1 MAIHRRLSPLEFAVG
16 SGILVVSVLAAATAS
31 YLSVQ
36 QPTLTD
42 GRVLVY
48 PVVWSTAA
56 VAAAV
61 WVSRTVRVRPRRW
74 LGAAVG
80 VGYTVALLWLSGT
93 LGASAGMPTSQ
104 LELALPG
111 WGPIL
116 LYDNGLLSLA
126 IVPFELVAYLCLG
139 YIVAVLISAAASAR
153 TAALG
158 MASCVSCAAP
168 LLLAVAG
175 LFGGTQATTIVASAG
190 YDLATVILLVT
201 FGLLVRAAR
210 KTIAPCEIPTGQG
223 DAS

>member
-1 MAIHRRLSPLEFAVG
+1 MALSRRLSPLTFAVG
-16 SGILVVSVLAAATAS
+16 SAVVVISVLAAATAS
-31 YLSVQ
+31 YLTVQ

-56 VAAAV
+56 VTAAV

-80 VGYTVALLWLSGT
+80 IGYTLALLWLSGT

-116 LYDNGLLSLA
+116 LYDNGLVSLA
-126 IVPFELVAYLCLG
+126 VVPFKLVAYLSLG
-139 YIVAVLISAAASAR
+139 YIVAVLVSAAASAR

-175 LFGGTQATTIVASAG
+175 LFGGSQATTMVASAG
-190 YDLATVILLVT
+190 YDLATVVLLAT
-201 FGLLVRAAR
+201 FGLLARAAQR
-210 KTIAPCEIPTGQG
+210 TTEACEIPTTEGETP
-223 DAS
+223 

>member
-1 MAIHRRLSPLEFAVG
+1 MSVHRRLSPLSVAVG
-16 SGILVVSVLAAATAS
+16 SGIVVVTVLAAATAS
-31 YLSVQ
+31 YLLIQ
-36 QPTLTD
+36 QPALTD
-42 GRVLVY
+42 SRVLVY

-56 VAAAV
+56 VVAAV

-74 LGAAVG
+74 IGAIVG
-80 VGYTVALLWLSGT
+80 IGYTLALLWLSGT

-116 LYDNGLLSLA
+116 LYDNGLVSLA
-126 IVPFELVAYLCLG
+126 VVPFKLVAYLCLG
-139 YIVAVLISAAASAR
+139 YIVAVLVAAAGSAR

-175 LFGGTQATTIVASAG
+175 LFGGTQATTMVASTG
-190 YDLATVILLVT
+190 YDLATVVLLVT
-201 FGLLVRAAR
+201 FGLLVRAAHQ
-210 KTIAPCEIPTGQG
+210 TTEPCEMPTAEA
-223 DAS
+223 DAQ

>member
-1 MAIHRRLSPLEFAVG
+1 MTTQRRLSPLELAAASAVLA
-16 SGILVVSVLAAATAS
+16 ITVLAAATAS

-42 GRVLVY
+42 SRVLVY
-48 PVVWSTAA
+48 PVVWITASVA
-56 VAAAV
+56 VAV

-74 LGAAVG
+74 LGAVVG

-93 LGASAGMPTSQ
+93 VGASAGLPTSQ

-116 LYDNGLLSLA
+116 LYDNGLVSLSV
-126 IVPFELVAYLCLG
+126 VPFKLVAYLSLG
-139 YIVAVLISAAASAR
+139 YIVAVLVAAAGSAR

-175 LFGGTQATTIVASAG
+175 LFGGTQASTMVASAG
-190 YDLATVILLVT
+190 YDLATVVLLAT
-201 FGLLVRAAR
+201 FGLLVRAAG
-210 KTIAPCEIPTGQG
+210 KTAEPCEI
-223 DAS
+223 SEESR

>member
-16 SGILVVSVLAAATAS
+16 SGLVVVTVLAAATAS

-48 PVVWSTAA
+48 PVVWST
-56 VAAAV
+56 VSIAAAA

-104 LELALPG
+104 LMVSMPG

-116 LYDNGLLSLA
+116 LYDNGFVSLS
-126 IVPFELVAYLCLG
+126 IVPFKLVSYLSLG
-139 YIVAVLISAAASAR
+139 YIVAVLVAAAGSAR

-158 MASCVSCAAP
+158 IASCVSCAAP

-175 LFGGTQATTIVASAG
+175 LFGGTQATTMVASAG
-190 YDLATVILLVT
+190 YDLATVVLLIT

-210 KTIAPCEIPTGQG
+210 KTAQPCDISIAEGTSQ
-223 DAS
+223 

>member
-1 MAIHRRLSPLEFAVG
+1 MRIHRRLSPLAFAVG
-16 SGILVVSVLAAATAS
+16 SGILVVSVLGAATAS
-31 YLSVQ
+31 YLSIQ
-36 QPTLTD
+36 QPALTD

-80 VGYTVALLWLSGT
+80 IGYTLALLWLSGT

-116 LYDNGLLSLA
+116 LYDNGLVSLA
-126 IVPFELVAYLCLG
+126 VIPFKLVAYLSLG
-139 YIVAVLISAAASAR
+139 YIVAVLVSAAGSAR

-175 LFGGTQATTIVASAG
+175 LFGGTQATTMVASTG
-190 YDLATVILLVT
+190 YDLATVVLLVT

-210 KTIAPCEIPTGQG
+210 KTADPCELPTAEGESQ
-223 DAS
+223 

>member
-1 MAIHRRLSPLEFAVG
+1 MAIHRRLSPTELAVG
-16 SGILVVSVLAAATAS
+16 SGIIVVSVLAAATAS

-48 PVVWSTAA
+48 PVVWST
-56 VAAAV
+56 VSIVAAV

-93 LGASAGMPTSQ
+93 LGTSGGMPTSQ
-104 LELALPG
+104 LILSMPG
-111 WGPIL
+111 WGPIW
-116 LYDNGLLSLA
+116 LYDNGFVSFSV
-126 IVPFELVAYLCLG
+126 VPFKLVAYLSLG
-139 YIVAVLISAAASAR
+139 YIVAVLISAAGSAR

-175 LFGGTQATTIVASAG
+175 LFGGTQATTMVASAG
-190 YDLATVILLVT
+190 YDLATVVLLAT

-210 KTIAPCEIPTGQG
+210 KTTEPCEISAREG
-223 DAS
+223 DSQ

>member
-1 MAIHRRLSPLEFAVG
+1 MSIRRRLSPLECAVG
-16 SGILVVSVLAAATAS
+16 SGILVATVLAAATAS
-31 YLSVQ
+31 YLWVQ

-48 PVVWSTAA
+48 PVVWITAS

-80 VGYTVALLWLSGT
+80 IGYTVALLWLSGT
-93 LGASAGMPTSQ
+93 VGASAGMPTSQ
-104 LELALPG
+104 LMVSMPG

-116 LYDNGLLSLA
+116 LYDNGVVSLS
-126 IVPFELVAYLCLG
+126 IVPFKLVSYLSLG
-139 YIVAVLISAAASAR
+139 YIVAVLIAAAGSAR

-175 LFGGTQATTIVASAG
+175 LFGGTQATTMVASAG
-190 YDLATVILLVT
+190 YDLATVVLLVT

-210 KTIAPCEIPTGQG
+210 KTADPCNVPPMEAQ
-223 DAS
+223 SQ

>member
-1 MAIHRRLSPLEFAVG
+1 MAIYRRLSPLEFAVG
-16 SGILVVSVLAAATAS
+16 SALVVISVLAAATAS

-56 VAAAV
+56 VGAAV
-61 WVSRTVRVRPRRW
+61 WVSQTVQLRPRRW

-116 LYDNGLLSLA
+116 LYDNGLLSLSV
-126 IVPFELVAYLCLG
+126 VPFKLVAYLSLG
-139 YIVAVLISAAASAR
+139 YIVAVLISAAGSAR

-175 LFGGTQATTIVASAG
+175 LFGGTQATTMVASAG
-190 YDLATVILLVT
+190 YDLATVVLLVT
-201 FGLLVRAAR
+201 FGLLVRAAG
-210 KTIAPCEIPTGQG
+210 KTTAPCEVSIAEEDPQ
-223 DAS
+223 

>member
-1 MAIHRRLSPLEFAVG
+1 MAIHRRLSPLELAIS
-16 SGILVVSVLAAATAS
+16 SGILVVTVLAAATAS

-42 GRVLVY
+42 SRVLVY

-56 VAAAV
+56 IVAAV
-61 WVSRTVRVRPRRW
+61 WVSRTVQVRPRRW

-80 VGYTVALLWLSGT
+80 VGYTVGLLWLSGT

-104 LELALPG
+104 LELAPPG
-111 WGPIL
+111 WGPIW
-116 LYDNGLLSLA
+116 LYDNGLVSLS
-126 IVPFELVAYLCLG
+126 IVPFKLVAYLSLG
-139 YIVAVLISAAASAR
+139 YIVAVLVAAAGSAR

-175 LFGGTQATTIVASAG
+175 LFGGTQATTMVASAG
-190 YDLATVILLVT
+190 YDLATVVLLVT
-201 FGLLVRAAR
+201 FGLLVRAAQ
-210 KTIAPCEIPTGQG
+210 KSTEPCEVPAAEGTSQ
-223 DAS
+223 

>member
-1 MAIHRRLSPLEFAVG
+1 MDIHRRLSPLQFAVG
-16 SGILVVSVLAAATAS
+16 SAIVVVSVLAAATAS

-56 VAAAV
+56 IAAAV

-80 VGYTVALLWLSGT
+80 VSYTVALLWLSGT

-104 LELALPG
+104 LALALPG

-116 LYDNGLLSLA
+116 LYDNGLVSLA
-126 IVPFELVAYLCLG
+126 IVPFTLVAYLSLG
-139 YIVAVLISAAASAR
+139 YIVAVLVSAAGSAR

-175 LFGGTQATTIVASAG
+175 LFGGSQATTMVASAG
-190 YDLATVILLVT
+190 YDLATVVLLVT
-201 FGLLVRAAR
+201 FGLLVRAAQ
-210 KTIAPCEIPTGQG
+210 KTAKPCEISPMEE
-223 DAS
+223 ASQ